1 MYQKHETDPEPKTE
15 QKPEPET
22 QIKTLTL
29 VAHRTLPQINFVS
42 KFLTFSLPHFE
53 FYLQF

>member
-1 MYQKHETDPEPKTE
+1 MVSASADQKMYQKHETDPEPKTE

-42 KFLTFSLPHFE
+42 SVKLP
-53 FYLQF
+53 

>member
-29 VAHRTLPQINFVS
+29 VSHRTLPQINFVS
-42 KFLTFSLPHFE
+42 SVKLP
-53 FYLQF
+53 